1 MIDSGATTLRDA
13 FISHSSA
20 DHALARRLE
29 RALGANGLE
38 VWLDDSD
45 IRSGVMLGDE
55 LQGAILGCRV
65 LVLLW
70 SEDAAKSRW
79 VNSEWLLALH
89 QGRFI
94 VPCALD
100 ETPLPQCIRNDVF
113 LKLPNVRKEVVSRLV
128 RDIQGAGNKRTP
140 LAPLI
145 RHESRELR
153 RTIVEIDRMQQQV
166 IARLSSDPDEAA
178 RVQAQL
184 GPVMASARRKW
195 KLDPMIVN
203 LDGYHLKNA
212 YMVKYWEAIQ
222 AGRAPKR
229 RLLDRSERRFFETL
243 AIDPTDPSALNGLG
257 NVLFFNRDL
266 NAAEF
271 FHRAAIAAA
280 GGSYAAGEHDLE
292 LVLSYKRD
300 MAALAGANG
309 E

>member
-1 MIDSGATTLRDA
+1 MRDA

-38 VWLDDSD
+38 IWLDDSH
-45 IRSGVMLGDE
+45 IRSGALLGDE
-55 LQGAILGCRV
+55 LQSAILGCRV

-70 SEDAAKSRW
+70 SGNAAKSRW

-100 ETPLPQCIRNDVF
+100 ETPLPQCLRNDVF
-113 LKLPNVRKEVVSRLV
+113 LKLPNVRRQLVARLV
-128 RDIQGAGNKRTP
+128 RDIEAAGDRRTP
-140 LAPLI
+140 LAPVI
-145 RHESRELR
+145 RHESLDLR
-153 RTIVEIDRMQQQV
+153 RTIVEIAERQGQV
-166 IARLSSDPDEAA
+166 MALLSSDPDEAA
-178 RVQAQL
+178 RAQAEL
-184 GPVMASARRKW
+184 DPVMARARQKW

-212 YMVKYWEAIQ
+212 YMVRYWGAIQ

-229 RLLDRSERRFFETL
+229 TLLDRSERRFFETL

-266 NAAEF
+266 NGAEF

-280 GGSYAAGEHDLE
+280 GGSYEAGEHDLE
-292 LVLSYKRD
+292 LVLRYKRD
-300 MAALAGANG
+300 AVAVSEPRG